1 MKAKTRQEKKKVG
14 VRVMCVFLA
23 FLMIASVLFAIFDL
37 F

>member
-1 MKAKTRQEKKKVG
+1 MKEKTRQEKKKAG
-14 VRVMCVFLA
+14 VRVICVFLA